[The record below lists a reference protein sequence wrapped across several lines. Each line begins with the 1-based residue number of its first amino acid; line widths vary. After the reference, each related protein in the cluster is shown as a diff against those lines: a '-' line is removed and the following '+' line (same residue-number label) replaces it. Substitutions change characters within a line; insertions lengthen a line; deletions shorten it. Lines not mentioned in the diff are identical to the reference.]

1 MGLRE
6 LYHRLRGRKELYQ
19 LYANITYSTP
29 ESCLEYHGDIVLA
42 REEVPPVSGCSF
54 EVLSFP
60 VGELAYYKEKRERM
74 KELVDRELERREVFR
89 QGKKRLEEGDYE
101 EAIDRF
107 EYSVKIDEFIPE
119 LEELGAEYG
128 EEIPPEVSRKLKKVF
143 VLGYKEKFGQKRYER
158 QPEKMREDRKEA
170 GVKKIRQL
178 FG

>member
-29 ESCLEYHGDIVLA
+29 EACLEYHGDIILT
-42 REEVPPVSGCSF
+42 REEVPSVSGCSL

-60 VGELAYYKEKRERM
+60 VAELAYYKEKRERM

-89 QGKKRLEEGDYE
+89 QGKKKLAEGDYE
-101 EAIDRF
+101 GAIDRF
-107 EYSVKIDEFIPE
+107 EYSVKLDEFIPE
-119 LEELGAEYG
+119 LEELAVEYG